1 VGSRLM
7 AVGSRLMAARPDV
20 SSTDLDSSHD
30 AALPRSVTGG
40 VLTDSGLMVGAQ
52 TVEIRFSN
60 ESWNVNNRI

>member
-1 VGSRLM
+1 M
-7 AVGSRLMAARPDV
+7 GSRLMAARPDV

-52 TVEIRFSN
+52 TVEIRFPFQQLLKHVR
-60 ESWNVNNRI
+60 WLGR